1 MGVLCTNTGGAAF
14 DAAAAAGGVV
24 VVDEVATAGV
34 VVAFGVS
41 ASIGGFSK
49 TTARAARF
57 TAKSPSSAQT
67 QAGVLPLERGK
78 AVGSV
83 DGFC

>member
-67 QAGVLPLERGK
+67 QAGVLPLERGTT
-78 AVGSV
+78 VGSA